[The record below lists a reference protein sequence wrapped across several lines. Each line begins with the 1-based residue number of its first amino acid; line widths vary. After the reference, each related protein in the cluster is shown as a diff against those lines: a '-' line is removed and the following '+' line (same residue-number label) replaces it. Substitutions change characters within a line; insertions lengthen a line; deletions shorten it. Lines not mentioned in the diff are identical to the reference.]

1 MAEFSREK
9 HRSLVLL
16 NDGLHGH
23 LLLCPETVDAVLD
36 FRSHIDIPEA
46 IIQVVGL
53 PLIKGSSLLNMAIFF
68 RCAEHFLDI

>member
-36 FRSHIDIPEA
+36 FRSHIDIPVA
-46 IIQVVGL
+46 IIQVVFTGFTVKK
-53 PLIKGSSLLNMAIFF
+53 KGF
-68 RCAEHFLDI
+68 HY